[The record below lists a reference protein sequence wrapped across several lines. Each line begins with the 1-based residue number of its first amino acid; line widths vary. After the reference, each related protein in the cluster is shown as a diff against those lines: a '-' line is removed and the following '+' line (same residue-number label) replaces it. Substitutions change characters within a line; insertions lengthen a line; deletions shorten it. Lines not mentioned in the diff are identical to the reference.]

1 MGKITKSN
9 QKKIGGPITTMKYKL
24 PQNNPLKSNK
34 KCKNH
39 YRNQNIIFLKK
50 RWTGLE
56 LQASAVAYIARIL
69 QYFESNLS
77 FEPQIDQKLLTIKII
92 NINAPEN

>member
-1 MGKITKSN
+1 
-9 QKKIGGPITTMKYKL
+9 MKYKL

-39 YRNQNIIFLKK
+39 YRNQNIFFFLKGGPDWSSK
-50 RWTGLE
+50 
-56 LQASAVAYIARIL
+56 ASAATYIARIL

-77 FEPQIDQKLLTIKII
+77 FEPQIVQKLLTIKII

>member
-39 YRNQNIIFLKK
+39 YRNQNIIFFKK
-50 RWTGLE
+50 KGGPTGAPRLVQLHT
-56 LQASAVAYIARIL
+56 LQGFYNIL
-69 QYFESNLS
+69 N
-77 FEPQIDQKLLTIKII
+77 QIDQKLLTIKII